1 MIPLSILF
9 KERTAYSNTVQDPE
23 YRAPLSTVSN
33 PPYTTLHYTTL
44 HYTILHYTALHCT
57 ALHYTTLPSTSLPM
71 HTQLYDIK
79 YCTNNVLT
87 VLYSTA

>member
-33 PPYTTLHYTTL
+33 PPYTTLHYTIL
-44 HYTILHYTALHCT
+44 YYTTP
-57 ALHYTTLPSTSLPM
+57 HYTTLPSTSLPM